1 MPNSFTEVSTQGFFS
16 RIMSSFVGILLGPV
30 LVIAAIVL
38 LSWNEG
44 RAVQAIRGL
53 GEASGMVVES
63 SADDVAPANNGKLV
77 HVVGKAE
84 AAGPIEDSDL
94 GVNFD
99 NQVAVNRT
107 VEMYQWKEKK
117 DEKTQD
123 NTGGSQ
129 TTTTTYTYS
138 MEWTD
143 DAIDSSSF
151 KHPEGHENPAMP
163 FTSHKFAAS
172 DAHLGGYTL
181 DDTTLG
187 MIDAST
193 PLKPDAPDGWTASGG
208 NLVKAQAEGTT
219 TVGDLRV
226 HYTAL
231 PSGTEV
237 SVLAAQSSSGFAP
250 YTTSNGDAIDLARAG
265 NATAQQMIQDQ
276 QSAESMMTWILRGVG
291 FFLTFI
297 GFTMFFGPIA
307 ILASIIPFL
316 GGLVRGATAFFAFV
330 LTIPVALVTIAIAW
344 LAFRPLIGGGILI
357 LAAGLGYLLWRWHHS
372 RSAPHVAAQAA
383 AAAAG
388 APPAH

>member
-1 MPNSFTEVSTQGFFS
+1 
-16 RIMSSFVGILLGPV
+16 
-30 LVIAAIVL
+30 
-38 LSWNEG
+38 
-44 RAVQAIRGL
+44 
-53 GEASGMVVES
+53 
-63 SADDVAPANNGKLV
+63 
-77 HVVGKAE
+77 
-84 AAGPIEDSDL
+84 
-94 GVNFD
+94 
-99 NQVAVNRT
+99 
-107 VEMYQWKEKK
+107 
-117 DEKTQD
+117 
-123 NTGGSQ
+123 
-129 TTTTTYTYS
+129 
-138 MEWTD
+138 
-143 DAIDSSSF
+143 
-151 KHPEGHENPAMP
+151 MP
-163 FTSHKFAAS
+163 FDSHKFAAS

-187 MIDAST
+187 MIDAGT
-193 PLKPDAPDGWTASGG
+193 PLKPEAPEGWTASGG

-231 PSGTEV
+231 PSGTTV

-250 YTTSNGDAIDLARAG
+250 YTTSNGYQIDLARAG

-330 LTIPVALVTIAIAW
+330 LTIPVALVTIALSW
-344 LAFRPLIGGGILI
+344 LAFRPLIGGGLLI

-383 AAAAG
+383 AAAA